1 MKNISRRD
9 FLKGALAGTAAAALS
24 TVTGIPA
31 SAEEAKLYTP
41 GTYTASA
48 KGIASD
54 VKVTMEFS
62 ETEILS
68 VVIDSAGETPEIGG
82 KAGPL
87 LEKAILEAQGPNV
100 DAVTGATVTTDAV
113 KKAVADCIS
122 QASGKAVVVQ
132 EAAPVVSDWLG
143 EAPEIAE
150 ADITETLDTEV
161 LVVGCGTGGWIAAM
175 TGRLTSPRPWTLRS
189 WLLAAAPAAGSPP

>member
-150 ADITETLDTEV
+150 GDITETLDTEI
-161 LVVGCGTGGWIAAM
+161 LVVGCGTGGCGYCCCNG
-175 TGRLTSPRPWTLRS
+175 T
-189 WLLAAAPAAGSPP
+189 